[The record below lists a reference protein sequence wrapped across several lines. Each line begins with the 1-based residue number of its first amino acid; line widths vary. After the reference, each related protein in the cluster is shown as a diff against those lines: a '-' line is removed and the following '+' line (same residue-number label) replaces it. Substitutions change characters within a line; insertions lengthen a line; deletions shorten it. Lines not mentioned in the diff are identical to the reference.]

1 MVLFLFNIESMKAK
15 KIQSHGNL
23 IQELIAQRE
32 VLYTLEAEI
41 RENLSFLLKN
51 DLISPEGLINISLLE
66 QLLQAGLWFYLPIE
80 NEVFITGPIRSITGL
95 VSGNEPIPWEIFEKI
110 IAPDDR
116 PLVKSK
122 LDEVWNNSGMVEI
135 DFHTSKESQALKD
148 SRAFHLRAFRAEKQN
163 KASFIIGTLQDVTD
177 NRKILEDLAKA
188 KEKAEESDLL
198 KTMFLS
204 NLSHE
209 FRNPMNAITGFSE
222 MINSGNIDTE
232 KRKEYAR
239 IITRKGNYILG
250 LIDDIAE
257 LAKFETG
264 AVSVNRKNCDIN
276 RVAGELFLEF
286 KETKKEID
294 KDQIELRL
302 NVSTPLTQEIYTDPG
317 RLQQVLSNLLRN
329 AFQFTE
335 KGTVEFGYELKDAK
349 TIQFFVKDTGI
360 GVRKEDQKLVFNRF
374 RQVEET
380 SLRKIGGSGL
390 GLTLS
395 RHIINLLGG
404 KIWFESIP
412 NEGSTFFFTI
422 PIAAQP
428 EEQPEQHAEQ
438 KVRYNWKDKVILIV
452 EDDEINAQFLEAVL
466 DQTQVQTL
474 NAYNG
479 TQAIELCRS
488 INKIDLVLMDI
499 KMPEMSGYEAC
510 KKIKSFRPGLPMIA
524 QTAFAESVDKRKCLN
539 AGFDEYISKPIDI
552 ELLFS
557 KIYSFLNH

>member
-1 MVLFLFNIESMKAK
+1 MKRK
-15 KIQSHGNL
+15 KNYSIGNL
-23 IQELIAQRE
+23 IQDLIAQRE
-32 VLYTLEAEI
+32 VLYELEAEV

-51 DLISPEGLINISLLE
+51 DLISPEGLLNISLLE
-66 QLLQAGLWFYLPIE
+66 QLLQAGLWFYLPVE
-80 NEVFITGPIRSITGL
+80 NEVFITGPIRSITGIA
-95 VSGNEPIPWEIFEKI
+95 SGNEPIPWEVFEKI
-110 IAPDDR
+110 IAIDDR
-116 PLVKSK
+116 LLVKAR
-122 LDEVWNNSGMVEI
+122 LDEVWSNSGLIEI
-135 DFHTSKESQALKD
+135 DFRTSKESPFPRD
-148 SRAFHLRAFRAEKQN
+148 NRIFHLRAFRAEKSN
-163 KASFIIGTLQDVTD
+163 KASFIIGTLQDITETH
-177 NRKILEDLAKA
+177 KIQEELEKA
-188 KEKAEESDLL
+188 KEKAQESDLL

-209 FRNPMNAITGFSE
+209 FRNPMNAIIGFSE
-222 MINSGNIDTE
+222 MINSGNMDTE

-239 IITRKGNYILG
+239 IITRKGNYILS

-257 LAKFETG
+257 LSKFETG
-264 AVSVNRKNCDIN
+264 NVTVNRKNCDIN

-286 KETKKEID
+286 KDIKKDLE

-302 NVSTPLTQEIYTDPG
+302 NVPAPLTQEVYTDPG

-335 KGTVEFGYELKDAK
+335 KGTVEFGYEVKDAK
-349 TIQFFVKDTGI
+349 TIQFYVKDTGI

-395 RHIINLLGG
+395 RHIINSLGG
-404 KIWFESIP
+404 KIWFESVA

-422 PIAAQP
+422 PIAYQP
-428 EEQPEQHAEQ
+428 EGIPEQAVEH
-438 KVRYNWKDKVILIV
+438 KINYNWKDKVILIV

-474 NAYNG
+474 YANNG
-479 TQAIELCRS
+479 LQAIELCQT

-510 KKIKSFRPGLPMIA
+510 KKIKSFRPALPMIA
-524 QTAFAESVDKRKCLN
+524 QTAFAESVDRRKCMA

-552 ELLFS
+552 ELLFG
-557 KIYSFLNH
+557 KIFSFFNH

>member
-1 MVLFLFNIESMKAK
+1 MKTK
-15 KIQSHGNL
+15 KNQSIGNL
-23 IQELIAQRE
+23 IQELIGQRE
-32 VLYTLEAEI
+32 ILYELEAEV
-41 RENLSFLLKN
+41 RESLSFLLKN
-51 DLISPEGLINISLLE
+51 DLISAEGLINISLLE
-66 QLLQAGLWFYLPIE
+66 QILQAGLWFYLPVE
-80 NEVFITGPIRSITGL
+80 NEVFLTGPIRSLTGL
-95 VSGNEPIPWEIFEKI
+95 IPGNEPIPWEVFEKI
-110 IAPDDR
+110 ISTDDR
-116 PLVKSK
+116 LMIKTRIDT
-122 LDEVWNNSGMVEI
+122 LWDNSGMIEA
-135 DFHTSKESQALKD
+135 DFRTSKESQSPRE
-148 SRAFHLRAFRAEKQN
+148 SRIFHLRAFRAEKLN
-163 KASFIIGTLQDVTD
+163 KPSFIIGTLQDVSE
-177 NRKILEDLAKA
+177 NRKFQEDLSKA

-209 FRNPMNAITGFSE
+209 FRNPMNAIIGFSE

-239 IITRKGNYILG
+239 IITRKGNYILS

-264 AVSVNRKNCDIN
+264 SVSVNKKNCDIN
-276 RVAGELFLEF
+276 RVVGELFLEF
-286 KETKKEID
+286 TDVKKEIE

-302 NVSTPLTQEIYTDPG
+302 NVATPFTDEVYTDPG

-335 KGTVEFGYELKDAK
+335 KGLVEFGYEVKDAK
-349 TIQFFVKDTGI
+349 TLQFYVKDTGI

-380 SLRKIGGSGL
+380 SLRRIGGSGL

-395 RHIINLLGG
+395 RHIINSLGG
-404 KIWFESIP
+404 KIWFESAP
-412 NEGSTFFFTI
+412 NEGSTFYFTLPVTSI
-422 PIAAQP
+422 P
-428 EEQPEQHAEQ
+428 EDVPEQSLEH
-438 KVRYNWKDKVILIV
+438 KINYNWKDKVILIV
-452 EDDEINAQFLEAVL
+452 EDDEVNAQFLEAVL

-474 NAYNG
+474 YANNG
-479 TQAIELCRS
+479 NQAIELCRS

-510 KKIKSFRPGLPMIA
+510 KKIRSFRPGLPMIA
-524 QTAFAESVDKRKCLN
+524 QTAFAESVDRRKCLN
-539 AGFDEYISKPIDI
+539 AGFNEYISKPIDI
-552 ELLFS
+552 ELLFG

>member
-1 MVLFLFNIESMKAK
+1 MKTQK
-15 KIQSHGNL
+15 TQSHGNL
-23 IQELIAQRE
+23 IQDLIAQRK
-32 VLYTLEAEI
+32 VLYELEAEV

-51 DLISPEGLINISLLE
+51 ELISPEGLINISLLE
-66 QLLQAGLWFYLPIE
+66 QILQAGLWFYLPLE
-80 NEVFITGPIRSITGL
+80 NEVFITGPIRSITGM
-95 VSGNEPIPWEIFEKI
+95 VSGNEPIPWEVFEKI
-110 IAPDDR
+110 ISIEDR
-116 PLVKSK
+116 IFVKNK
-122 LDEVWNNSGMVEI
+122 LDELWSNSGLIEI
-135 DFHTSKESQALKD
+135 DFRTSKESQPARD
-148 SRAFHLRAFRAEKQN
+148 SCIFHLRAFRAEKQN
-163 KASFIIGTLQDVTD
+163 KAAFIIGTLQDVTE
-177 NRKILEDLAKA
+177 NRKLQEDLIKA

-209 FRNPMNAITGFSE
+209 FRNPMNTIIGFSE

-239 IITRKGNYILG
+239 IITRKGNYILRF
-250 LIDDIAE
+250 IDDIAE

-286 KETKKEID
+286 KEIKKEIG

-302 NVSTPLTQEIYTDPG
+302 NVPNPLTEEIYTDPG

-335 KGTVEFGYELKDAK
+335 KGTVEFGYEIKDSK

-380 SLRKIGGSGL
+380 SLRRIGGSGL

-395 RHIINLLGG
+395 RHIINVLGG
-404 KIWFESIP
+404 KIWFESAP
-412 NEGSTFFFTI
+412 NEGSTFFFTL
-422 PIAAQP
+422 PVNSQP
-428 EEQPEQHAEQ
+428 TEKPELTVEH
-438 KVRYNWKDKVILIV
+438 KITYNWKDKVILIV
-452 EDDEINAQFLEAVL
+452 EDDEVNAQFLEAVL
-466 DQTQVQTL
+466 DQTQVQTIYA
-474 NAYNG
+474 NNG
-479 TQAIELCRS
+479 MQAIELCKS

-499 KMPEMSGYEAC
+499 KMPEMSGYDAC
-510 KKIKSFRPGLPMIA
+510 KKIKSFRPGLHMIA
-524 QTAFAESVDKRKCLN
+524 QTAFADSVDRAKCLK

-552 ELLFS
+552 ELLFT
-557 KIYSFLNH
+557 KIFGFFNH

>member
-1 MVLFLFNIESMKAK
+1 MKRK
-15 KIQSHGNL
+15 KNYSIGNL
-23 IQELIAQRE
+23 IQDLIAQRE
-32 VLYTLEAEI
+32 VLYELEAEV

-51 DLISPEGLINISLLE
+51 DLISPEGLLNISLLE
-66 QLLQAGLWFYLPIE
+66 QLLQAGLWFYLPVE
-80 NEVFITGPIRSITGL
+80 NEVFITGPIRSITGIA
-95 VSGNEPIPWEIFEKI
+95 SGNEPIPWEVFEKI
-110 IAPDDR
+110 IAIDDR
-116 PLVKSK
+116 LLVKAR
-122 LDEVWNNSGMVEI
+122 LDEVWSNSGLIEI
-135 DFHTSKESQALKD
+135 DFRTSKESQFPRD
-148 SRAFHLRAFRAEKQN
+148 NRIFHLRAFRAEKSN
-163 KASFIIGTLQDVTD
+163 NASFIIGTLQDITETH
-177 NRKILEDLAKA
+177 KIQEELEKA
-188 KEKAEESDLL
+188 KEKAQESDLL

-209 FRNPMNAITGFSE
+209 FRNPMNAIIGFSE
-222 MINSGNIDTE
+222 MINSGNMDTE

-239 IITRKGNYILG
+239 IITRKGNYILS

-257 LAKFETG
+257 LSKFETG
-264 AVSVNRKNCDIN
+264 NVTVNRKNCDIN

-286 KETKKEID
+286 KDIKKDLE

-302 NVSTPLTQEIYTDPG
+302 NVPAPLTQEVYTDPG

-335 KGTVEFGYELKDAK
+335 KGTVEFGYEVKDAK
-349 TIQFFVKDTGI
+349 TIQFYVKDTGI

-395 RHIINLLGG
+395 RHIINSLGG
-404 KIWFESIP
+404 KIWFESVA

-422 PIAAQP
+422 PIAYQP
-428 EEQPEQHAEQ
+428 EGIPEQAVEH
-438 KVRYNWKDKVILIV
+438 KINYNWKDKVILIV

-474 NAYNG
+474 YANNG
-479 TQAIELCRS
+479 LQAIELCQT

-510 KKIKSFRPGLPMIA
+510 KKIKSFRPALPMIA
-524 QTAFAESVDKRKCLN
+524 QTAFAESVDRRKCMA

-552 ELLFS
+552 ELLFG
-557 KIYSFLNH
+557 KIFSFFNH

>member
-1 MVLFLFNIESMKAK
+1 MKTK
-15 KIQSHGNL
+15 KSKSHGNL
-23 IQELIAQRE
+23 IQDLIAQRE
-32 VLYTLEAEI
+32 ILYELEAQV
-41 RENLSFLLKN
+41 RENLPFLLKN
-51 DLISPEGLINISLLE
+51 DLISQEGLINISLLE

-80 NEVFITGPIRSITGL
+80 NEVFITGPIRSITGI
-95 VSGNEPIPWEIFEKI
+95 VSANESIPWEVFEKI
-110 IAPDDR
+110 ISADDR
-116 PLVKSK
+116 ILVKTR
-122 LDEVWNNSGMVEI
+122 LDELWSNPGLMEI
-135 DFHTSKESQALKD
+135 DFRTSKESHALRD
-148 SRAFHLRAFRAEKQN
+148 NRILHLRAFRAEKLN

-177 NRKILEDLAKA
+177 NRKFQEDLAKA
-188 KEKAEESDLL
+188 KDKAEESDLL

-209 FRNPMNAITGFSE
+209 FRNPMNAIIGFSE

-239 IITRKGNYILG
+239 IITRKGNYILS

-286 KETKKEID
+286 KEIKKEIE

-302 NVSTPLTQEIYTDPG
+302 NVPTPLTEEIYTDPG

-349 TIQFFVKDTGI
+349 TIQFYVKDTGI

-380 SLRKIGGSGL
+380 SLRRIGRSGL

-395 RHIINLLGG
+395 RHIINLMGG
-404 KIWFESIP
+404 KIWFESVP
-412 NEGSTFFFTI
+412 SEGSTFYFTL
-422 PIAAQP
+422 PITTQP
-428 EEQPEQHAEQ
+428 EEQPEQSVEH
-438 KVRYNWKDKVILIV
+438 KISYNWKDKVILIV
-452 EDDEINAQFLEAVL
+452 EDDEVNAQFLEAVL

-474 NAYNG
+474 YAYNG
-479 TQAIELCRS
+479 LQAIELCKS

-499 KMPEMSGYEAC
+499 KMPEMSGYDAC
-510 KKIKSFRPGLPMIA
+510 KKIKAFRPGLPMIA
-524 QTAFAESVDKRKCLN
+524 QTAFAESVDRRKCLSL
-539 AGFDEYISKPIDI
+539 GFDDYISKPIDI
-552 ELLFS
+552 ELLFG
-557 KIYSFLNH
+557 KIFTFFNH

>member
-1 MVLFLFNIESMKAK
+1 MKTQK
-15 KIQSHGNL
+15 NQSHGNL
-23 IQELIAQRE
+23 IQNLIAQRKI
-32 VLYTLEAEI
+32 LYEIEAEV

-51 DLISPEGLINISLLE
+51 ELISPEGLINISLLE
-66 QLLQAGLWFYLPIE
+66 QILQAGLWFYLPVE
-80 NEVFITGPIRSITGL
+80 NEVFITGPIRSITGM
-95 VSGNEPIPWEIFEKI
+95 VSGNESIPWEVFEKI
-110 IAPDDR
+110 IASDDR
-116 PLVKSK
+116 IIVKTK
-122 LDEVWNNSGMVEI
+122 LDELWNNSGMVEI
-135 DFHTSKESQALKD
+135 DFRTTKESQSSKES
-148 SRAFHLRAFRAEKQN
+148 RIFHLRAFRAEKQN
-163 KASFIIGTLQDVTD
+163 KASFIIGTLQDVTE
-177 NRKILEDLAKA
+177 NRKLQEDLAKA
-188 KEKAEESDLL
+188 KEKAEESNLL

-209 FRNPMNAITGFSE
+209 FRNPMNAIIGFSE

-239 IITRKGNYILG
+239 IISRKGNYILRF
-250 LIDDIAE
+250 IDDIAE
-257 LAKFETG
+257 LANFETG
-264 AVSVNRKNCDIN
+264 TVSVNRKNIDIN

-286 KETKKEID
+286 TEIKKEIE

-302 NVSTPLTQEIYTDPG
+302 NVPNPLTAEVYTDPG

-335 KGTVEFGYELKDAK
+335 KGTVEFGYEIKDAR
-349 TIQFFVKDTGI
+349 TIQFYVKDTGI

-395 RHIINLLGG
+395 RHIINMLGG
-404 KIWFESIP
+404 KIWFESAP
-412 NEGSTFFFTI
+412 GEGSTFFFTI
-422 PIAAQP
+422 PFNLQPDAQP
-428 EEQPEQHAEQ
+428 EQIVEQ
-438 KVRYNWKDKVILIV
+438 KISYNWKDKVILIV
-452 EDDEINAQFLEAVL
+452 EDDEVNAQFLDAVL
-466 DQTQVQTL
+466 AQTQVQTL

-479 TQAIELCRS
+479 MQAIELCKT

-524 QTAFAESVDKRKCLN
+524 QTAFADSVDRTKCLK

-552 ELLFS
+552 ELLLG
-557 KIYSFLNH
+557 KIFCFLNH